1 MSIKTKILN
10 ATYVNLSDFMEY
22 LNEQELD
29 DLDGIL
35 DAFTFGGCDMSLVL
49 VSSFKYELCNAP
61 RISEKFE
68 AFQERENSAFQ
79 FVNLSE

>member
-1 MSIKTKILN
+1 MKTKTLS

-22 LNEQELD
+22 LDEQELD

-35 DAFTFGGCDMSLVL
+35 DAFTFGGCTMSLVS
-49 VSSFKYELCNAP
+49 VSAFKYELCNAP
-61 RISEKFE
+61 MLSEKFE
-68 AFQERENSAFQ
+68 VFQERENRAFQ

>member
-1 MSIKTKILN
+1 MKTKSLK
-10 ATYVNLSDFMEY
+10 ASYVNLSDFMES
-22 LNEQELD
+22 LDEQELD

-49 VSSFKYELCNAP
+49 VSSFEYELCNAP
-61 RISEKFE
+61 LLSEKFK
-68 AFQERENSAFQ
+68 AFQERESRAFQ

>member
-1 MSIKTKILN
+1 MKTQTLS

-22 LNEQELD
+22 LDEQELD

-35 DAFTFGGCDMSLVL
+35 DAFTFGGCDMSLVS
-49 VSSFKYELCNAP
+49 VSSFEYELCNAP
-61 RISEKFE
+61 RLEEKFKT
-68 AFQERENSAFQ
+68 FQKTENRSFQ

>member
-1 MSIKTKILN
+1 MKTKTLN

-29 DLDGIL
+29 ELDAVL
-35 DAFTFGGCDMSLVL
+35 DAFTFGGCTMSLVS
-49 VSSFKYELCNAP
+49 VRAFKYELCNAP
-61 RISEKFE
+61 LLSEKFRT
-68 AFQERENSAFQ
+68 FQERENSAFQ

>member
-1 MSIKTKILN
+1 MSIKTKTLS

-22 LNEQELD
+22 LDEQELD

-49 VSSFKYELCNAP
+49 VSSFEYELCNAP
-61 RISEKFE
+61 MLSEKFE
-68 AFQERENSAFQ
+68 AFQERENRAFQ
-79 FVNLSE
+79 LINLSE